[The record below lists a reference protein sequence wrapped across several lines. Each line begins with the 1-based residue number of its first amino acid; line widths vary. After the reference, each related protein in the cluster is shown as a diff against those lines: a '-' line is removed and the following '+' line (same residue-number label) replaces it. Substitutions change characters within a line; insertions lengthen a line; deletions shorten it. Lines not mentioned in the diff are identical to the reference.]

1 MPIPLY
7 ISPSTPL
14 PGPADFMTPILSA
27 FQSRDRRKDREQQRT
42 LEQQRMQQQ
51 VSENAKDRSARA
63 SERKDTNE
71 YNRGMLEMYKGDRAG
86 AEQRRLQELEDKA
99 HQEYLMAYMK
109 QDQAGME
116 LAQQKIA
123 QLRRK
128 EAPAPAP
135 AQPPPGG
142 PLGGPGFTPLY

>member
-42 LEQQRMQQQ
+42 LEGQRMQQQ
-51 VSENAKDRSARA
+51 VSENEKDRAARA

-71 YNRGMLEMYKGDRAG
+71 YNRGMLEMYKGDRAQ
-86 AEQRRLQELEDKA
+86 AEQRRLQEAEDKA
-99 HQEYLMAYMK
+99 HQEWLIADMK
-109 QDQAGME
+109 GPAGE
-116 LAQQKIA
+116 ADKVIAEQKIA

-128 EAPAPAP
+128 REELQGRP
-135 AQPPPGG
+135 QTPPPMM
-142 PLGGPGFTPLY
+142 GPGFTPLY